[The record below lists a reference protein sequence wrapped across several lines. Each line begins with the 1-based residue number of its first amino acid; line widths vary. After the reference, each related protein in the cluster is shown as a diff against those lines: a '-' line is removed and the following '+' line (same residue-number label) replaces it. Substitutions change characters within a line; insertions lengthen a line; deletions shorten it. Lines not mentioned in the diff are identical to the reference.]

1 MIRDITIGQYYP
13 GYSQIHKLDTRLKI
27 LLTFGYMV
35 SVFLAKDFLAYLVI
49 FLSLCL
55 VVATAEV
62 PFRFI
67 LRGLRPVFLII
78 AFTFVLNLFMTQGT
92 DLVRIGALH
101 ITREGVYTACY
112 MALRIIFLIIGCSLL
127 TFTTKP
133 VKLTDGIEAL
143 LKPFVRF
150 GLPAHELAMMMT
162 IALRFIPTLLE
173 ETDKIMKAQQA
184 RGADFETGSI
194 FRRAK
199 AMVPI
204 FIPLIVGAFRMAS
217 DLAMAME
224 ARCYR
229 GGEGRTKM
237 HVFRFG
243 RKDAQALALFCIYLA
258 VILVERIFDLQTFML
273 EMLRTFGMI

>member
-13 GYSQIHKLDTRLKI
+13 GYSALHRLDTRLKLI
-27 LLTFGYMV
+27 LVLAYMV
-35 SVFLAKDFLAYLVI
+35 SI
-49 FLSLCL
+49 FLVNDFVGYVVVFFML
-55 VVATAEV
+55 VSVVGVSKV
-62 PFRFI
+62 PLRFI
-67 LRGLRPVFLII
+67 LRGLRPIVIII
-78 AFTFVLNLFMTQGT
+78 ALIFLLNLVMTQG
-92 DLVRIGALH
+92 DVLVALGPVK
-101 ITREGVYTACY
+101 ITVQGIYTACY
-112 MALRIIFLIIGCSLL
+112 MALRMIFLILGASML

-133 VKLTDGIEAL
+133 VKLTDGIEYL
-143 LKPFVRF
+143 LKPGARF
-150 GLPAHELAMMMT
+150 GMPAHELAMMMT

-199 AMVPI
+199 ALIPI

-229 GGEGRTKM
+229 GGEGRTKL
-237 HVFRFG
+237 HVFAWKRNDTIAVVLF
-243 RKDAQALALFCIYLA
+243 AVYVAL
-258 VILVERIFDLQTFML
+258 ILLERVFDLQGQL
-273 EMLRTFGMI
+273 VALVFG

>member
-13 GYSQIHKLDTRLKI
+13 GYSAIHKIDTRLKI
-27 LLTFGYMV
+27 ILTIAYMV
-35 SVFLAKDFLAYLVI
+35 SVFLAADFVGYLVV
-49 FLSLCL
+49 FVSLAM
-55 VVATAEV
+55 VIVIAEV
-62 PFRFI
+62 PARFI

-78 AFTFVLNLFMTQGT
+78 LFTFVLNLFMTQGT
-92 DLVRIGALH
+92 DLVRVGILH
-101 ITREGVYTACY
+101 ITQEGVYTACY

-133 VKLTDGIEAL
+133 VKLTDGIESL
-143 LKPFVRF
+143 LKPFTRF

-173 ETDKIMKAQQA
+173 ETDKIMKAQTA

-199 AMVPI
+199 NMIPI
-204 FIPLIVGAFRMAS
+204 FIPLIVGAFRMAG

-229 GGEGRTKM
+229 GGEGRTKL
-237 HVFRFG
+237 HVFRF
-243 RKDAQALALFCIYLA
+243 RKRDAAAIVYFALYMLVVLLARVCHLQEFVQALF
-258 VILVERIFDLQTFML
+258 
-273 EMLRTFGMI
+273 

>member
-13 GYSQIHKLDTRLKI
+13 GYSALHKLDTRLKLI
-27 LLTFGYMV
+27 LALAYMV
-35 SVFLAKDFLAYLVI
+35 SVFLAGDFVGYAIVFAGLVSVI
-49 FLSLCL
+49 AVSK
-55 VVATAEV
+55 V
-62 PFRFI
+62 PPRFI
-67 LRGLRPVFLII
+67 LRGLKPVFIII
-78 AFTFVLNLFMTQGT
+78 AFTFVLNLFMTQG
-92 DLVRIGALH
+92 DPIFRLGVLK
-101 ITREGVYTACY
+101 ITEQGLYTACY
-112 MALRIIFLIIGCSLL
+112 MAIRIIFLILGASML

-133 VKLTDGIEAL
+133 VKLTDGIESL
-143 LKPFVRF
+143 LKPGVRF
-150 GLPAHELAMMMT
+150 GVPAHELAMMMT

-199 AMVPI
+199 ALIPI

-229 GGEGRTKM
+229 GGEGRTKL
-237 HVFRFG
+237 HVFSWKRRDTMAVVFF
-243 RKDAQALALFCIYLA
+243 ASYLAL
-258 VILVERIFDLQTFML
+258 ILLERVFDFQSML
-273 EMLRTFGMI
+273 TVAFFG

>member
-13 GYSQIHKLDTRLKI
+13 GYSAIHKIDTRLKI
-27 LLTFGYMV
+27 ILTIAYMV
-35 SVFLAKDFLAYLVI
+35 SIFLVADFVGYLVVFVTLAAVI
-49 FLSLCL
+49 
-55 VVATAEV
+55 ATAEV
-62 PFRFI
+62 PARFI

-92 DLVRIGALH
+92 DLVRVGIFH
-101 ITREGVYTACY
+101 ITREGVHEACY
-112 MALRIIFLIIGCSLL
+112 MALRIIFLNIGCSLL

-133 VKLTDGIEAL
+133 VKLTDGIESL
-143 LKPFVRF
+143 LKPFTRF

-173 ETDKIMKAQQA
+173 ETDKIMKAQTA

-199 AMVPI
+199 NMIPI
-204 FIPLIVGAFRMAS
+204 FIPLIVGAFRMAG

-229 GGEGRTKM
+229 GGEGRTKL
-237 HVFRFG
+237 HVFRF
-243 RKDAQALALFCIYLA
+243 RKRDAAAVAYFALYMLIVLLARVLRLQEFVVALF
-258 VILVERIFDLQTFML
+258 
-273 EMLRTFGMI
+273 